1 MRGVH
6 TSVCPAVVVDES
18 ELVAV
23 YGGCVDLFWSG
34 CDVVLVW
41 KATLNR
47 GLCSPVPCSG
57 MRLSS

>member
-1 MRGVH
+1 
-6 TSVCPAVVVDES
+6 VCPAVVVDES

-23 YGGCVDLFWSG
+23 YGGCIGLFWSG

-41 KATLNR
+41 NASLNR
-47 GLCSPVPCSG
+47 GLCSPVPYSG